1 MKTTWIL
8 GALLIGT
15 LLVMPDVQ
23 AQRTASLVP
32 ILDKDGMI
40 IGASRGSKWISAE
53 KMHSQVKAGAKFR
66 LYTLK
71 GYVRTSVGGKVEL
84 SEASGQAYY
93 IRFPETRQTEN
104 EETIAVGG
112 TWNPMPRLTRTESA
126 GQAVYLDAVASV
138 LKSKGL
144 AGVKPNITKILRVD
158 LFGKGQ
164 DAVLIEAASPNY
176 KLSSGFENDPAV
188 VNTYSCVI
196 LRMVVGGKLTT
207 KVLGGAF
214 YKKNGDKGPVEK
226 YDIENVLDLNGDGVM
241 EIVIDSHYY
250 EGGGSAVFEVKSGA
264 PVKVLEAADGA

>member
-1 MKTTWIL
+1 MKMLWIL
-8 GALLIGT
+8 GALLIGAMAT
-15 LLVMPDVQ
+15 VP
-23 AQRTASLVP
+23 AQRMAPLVP

-40 IGASRGSKWISAE
+40 LGASRGSRWISEE
-53 KMHSQVKAGAKFR
+53 KMHSQVKPGTKFR

-71 GYVRTSVGGKVEL
+71 GYVRTSIGGKVEL

-93 IRFPETRQTEN
+93 IRLPETKQTEN
-104 EETIAVGG
+104 EEAMAVGG
-112 TWNPMPRLTRTESA
+112 AWNAMPRLTRSESA
-126 GQAVYLDAVASV
+126 NQAVYLDAVASV
-138 LKSKGL
+138 LKSRGM
-144 AGVKPNITKILRVD
+144 ARVKPNITKILRVD

-176 KLSSGFENDPAV
+176 KLSSGFENDPPV
-188 VNTYSCVI
+188 LNTYSCVI

-241 EIVIDSHYY
+241 EIVVASHYY

-264 PVKVLEAADGA
+264 PVKVLAAADGA